1 MSNLSL
7 PDRIKGWIGAGYTP
21 RQKKI
26 SLVISLVFSLVIVLG
41 ISYNL
46 LLATESFEYNP
57 LAFIDNQVVDGF
69 FVRRLK
75 SGDSLGLMSNERA
88 MSLAMVD
95 IDDDSLDQMK
105 MRWPIPRS
113 TYARII
119 QKLQTGGART
129 IGFDIVM
136 PDASI
141 PEEDAILEQT
151 LSQSGNVFLAE
162 YFFVPKEKDIPDDSP
177 SREGEEEG
185 RVQVERPYEPFSRA
199 LEGAAGGANRLGYVS
214 IKAEP
219 VIRRVEMG
227 RSVNGVLHVLL
238 SPLLASHFLDIPQEK
253 IQNHPREGRFQVG
266 SITVPTTQ
274 DYARVNYFFPPG
286 EYSQRFS
293 TNFTIGQVV
302 NEFSMKNVLE
312 DMDDKSLREA
322 FGGKMVLVG
331 PTAAGAGD
339 IKNTP
344 FGQIPGVYVHAN
356 IILSMLNNR
365 FLSPASPV
373 LNIVLMIIVGILVGL
388 AIPRLSPLAGA
399 IFTALVT
406 YAYYEY
412 CYHSFVRAGAINF
425 VSAPI
430 FCAFMGYM
438 AINVYHHLSETRA
451 KESIS
456 RMFKEFAPIP
466 TELIQE
472 YIEKYGGSAA
482 TGGEL
487 AHVTVMFADIRG
499 YTQMSE
505 GMSSQEVM
513 AVLNEYHAAMGKIFA
528 ETGGIVFTY
537 IGDAQLVVYGLS
549 EQSRVNHAASAIKAG
564 VAMQE
569 KMKEIREKL
578 EKRGSY
584 PFEVGVGICTG
595 SLSVGVVG
603 SAQLK
608 QYTVIGDTVNV
619 ASRIQGMSRE
629 LNAPVLIHERTY
641 LMARHCIEADRLRPV
656 KLKGKKEAV
665 NIFRAKSVGNITPYP
680 GDEIKDLDLEIDEL
694 HARQDEAFRQAA
706 EEREERNAQALQ
718 ESSAAGS
725 GQETGENAEAR
736 VPAGVRRKGRR
747 PRTGELESDEEAEKQ
762 DSPAG
767 EAPVPPDAPPGA

>member
-1 MSNLSL
+1 
-7 PDRIKGWIGAGYTP
+7 
-21 RQKKI
+21 
-26 SLVISLVFSLVIVLG
+26 
-41 ISYNL
+41 
-46 LLATESFEYNP
+46 
-57 LAFIDNQVVDGF
+57 
-69 FVRRLK
+69 
-75 SGDSLGLMSNERA
+75 
-88 MSLAMVD
+88 
-95 IDDDSLDQMK
+95 
-105 MRWPIPRS
+105 
-113 TYARII
+113 
-119 QKLQTGGART
+119 
-129 IGFDIVM
+129 
-136 PDASI
+136 
-141 PEEDAILEQT
+141 
-151 LSQSGNVFLAE
+151 
-162 YFFVPKEKDIPDDSP
+162 
-177 SREGEEEG
+177 
-185 RVQVERPYEPFSRA
+185 
-199 LEGAAGGANRLGYVS
+199 
-214 IKAEP
+214 
-219 VIRRVEMG
+219 
-227 RSVNGVLHVLL
+227 
-238 SPLLASHFLDIPQEK
+238 
-253 IQNHPREGRFQVG
+253 
-266 SITVPTTQ
+266 
-274 DYARVNYFFPPG
+274 
-286 EYSQRFS
+286 
-293 TNFTIGQVV
+293 
-302 NEFSMKNVLE
+302 
-312 DMDDKSLREA
+312 
-322 FGGKMVLVG
+322 
-331 PTAAGAGD
+331 
-339 IKNTP
+339 
-344 FGQIPGVYVHAN
+344 
-356 IILSMLNNR
+356 
-365 FLSPASPV
+365 
-373 LNIVLMIIVGILVGL
+373 
-388 AIPRLSPLAGA
+388 
-399 IFTALVT
+399 
-406 YAYYEY
+406 
-412 CYHSFVRAGAINF
+412 
-425 VSAPI
+425 
-430 FCAFMGYM
+430 
-438 AINVYHHLSETRA
+438 
-451 KESIS
+451 
-456 RMFKEFAPIP
+456 MFKEFAPIP
-466 TELIQE
+466 TELLQE

-482 TGGEL
+482 PGGEL

-499 YTQMSE
+499 YIQMSE

-718 ESSAAGS
+718 DSSAAGS